1 VKVVDMKTRNL
12 VIILLTIL
20 SANQS
25 LAQEFRILTK
35 DVYYGDFE
43 IISTKLNYSDIA
55 GSPYLNKD
63 LVLGQVI
70 FKSGDTTAYY
80 LRYDMYRDDMEYLI
94 NKSLY
99 SVVNIPALDHIDL
112 NGQRIVYKTY
122 YDNNRLSKGYL
133 IQLVIDQCSLYQKL
147 QVKFEDAQPMQS
159 MPFRE
164 ATPAQ
169 FKSTPVKWY
178 FTADDLTIKQFKP
191 DNAGLKQVSVKHYA
205 KLKAYIKANRLKI
218 KKEDDLVTLFKYY
231 NELLIQ

>member
-1 VKVVDMKTRNL
+1 MKTRNL
-12 VIILLTIL
+12 AIILLTII
-20 SANQS
+20 SASQS
-25 LAQEFRILTK
+25 LAQEFRVLTK

-43 IISTKLNYSDIA
+43 IISTKLNYSDIE

-70 FKSGDTTAYY
+70 FENGDTTEYY
-80 LRYDMYRDDMEYLI
+80 LRYDMYSDDIEYLI

-112 NGQRIVYKTY
+112 NGQRIVYQPFYK
-122 YDNNRLSKGYL
+122 NGRQSKGYL
-133 IQLVIDQCSLYQKL
+133 VQLVTAQCSLYQKL

-164 ATPAQ
+164 ATHAQ

-178 FTADDLTIKQFKP
+178 FTSEDLTIKQFKP
-191 DNAGLKQVSVKHYA
+191 DNAGLKQVSAKHYA
-205 KLKAYIKANRLKI
+205 KLKDYIKANKLKI
-218 KKEDDLVTLFKYY
+218 KKEDDLVTLFEYY